1 MNWRFI
7 ARGLALAIA
16 ALGVLAVG
24 IYLALPALFL
34 RIPYG
39 PTPLAP
45 EIAAPIEP
53 LPVAWPGM
61 EVWSIYPARDPQ
73 LAGSGF
79 FLRLPDGAVV
89 FVSAAHAFDFGS
101 DLETVEV
108 GPEPKVL
115 THLTGEPGVARR
127 FGSDLR
133 VDYVLFAVGPEPP
146 AEAVGEPDPR
156 GLPQP
161 GERVALYPGVG
172 SRNLPLLG
180 TVLSAERKAAW
191 VIMDAAFEAA
201 LMSGSP
207 FFSAHTGRVVGMA
220 LVAGDRGG
228 HTVIGMHPIGSLVE
242 KGLAAEASTPI
253 GDFDG

>member
-16 ALGVLAVG
+16 ALGLLAVG

-39 PTPLAP
+39 PTPPAP
-45 EIAAPIEP
+45 EIAAPP
-53 LPVAWPGM
+53 GAPPDGWPGL

-79 FLRLPDGAVV
+79 FLRLPDGVVV

-101 DLETVEV
+101 DLERIEV
-108 GPEPKVL
+108 GPEPRVL
-115 THLTGEPGVARR
+115 THLIGEPGVARL

-133 VDYVLFAVGPEPP
+133 VDYVLFATGPEPP
-146 AEAVGEPDPR
+146 LDAIGEPDPR

-161 GERVALYPGVG
+161 GERLALYPGIG
-172 SRNLPLLG
+172 SRASPLLG
-180 TVLSAERKAAW
+180 TVLSAEPKAAW
-191 VIMDAAFEAA
+191 VIMDTAFEAA

-207 FFSAHTGRVVGMA
+207 LFSAYTGRVVGMA
-220 LVAGDRGG
+220 LVAGDKGG
-228 HTVIGMHPIGSLVE
+228 HTVIGIHPIGSLVE
-242 KGLAAEASTPI
+242 KGLAAAASTPI